1 MDSPDLNDAPPGIP
15 QRSLPG
21 AVSAGFIR
29 RLLATLA
36 DMLLFCGLCTALAW
50 PVIRVVDWTTLP
62 TNVDGFLSAVSDRE
76 WISHAS
82 GVLGMWIAL
91 WWCYFVVGWGLFGA
105 TPGKWLFGIRI
116 VDHKDRYPI
125 GMSRALM
132 RLFSYGV
139 SSITL
144 GLGHLLAVIR
154 GDRRALHDSLAGTRV
169 VRRRRRQA
177 PPVDQL
183 PNPGSPAT
191 AMDKDNEQEDEQSD
205 PVETPAE
212 PPN

>member
-1 MDSPDLNDAPPGIP
+1 MSHSDPSATPRGVSN
-15 QRSLPG
+15 RSLPG
-21 AVSAGFIR
+21 AATAGPLR

-36 DMLLFCGLCTALAW
+36 DMFLFCSLCAALAW
-50 PVIRVVDWTTLP
+50 PVLSAVDWTTLP
-62 TNVDGFLSAVSDRE
+62 TDVDGFISNVSDGA

-105 TPGKWLFGIRI
+105 TPGKWLFGLRI

-125 GMSRALM
+125 GISRALM

-144 GLGHLLAVIR
+144 GGGHLLAVIR
-154 GDRRALHDSLAGTRV
+154 GNRMALHDSLAGTRV
-169 VRRRRRQA
+169 VRRRRSSSSEVTSPVSAADRRRPHEPREKDVDPGIDETEHA
-177 PPVDQL
+177 DPPE
-183 PNPGSPAT
+183 S
-191 AMDKDNEQEDEQSD
+191 
-205 PVETPAE
+205 
-212 PPN
+212 

>member
-1 MDSPDLNDAPPGIP
+1 MARPNTAAPPSGVS
-15 QRSLPG
+15 RRRLPG
-21 AVSAGFIR
+21 AVSAGPIR

-36 DMLLFCGLCTALAW
+36 DMLLFCGLCAALAW
-50 PVIRVVDWTTLP
+50 PVVSAVDWTTLP
-62 TNVDGFLSAVSDRE
+62 TDLDGFISTVSDGA

-105 TPGKWLFGIRI
+105 TPGKWLFGLRI

-125 GMSRALM
+125 GISRALM

-144 GLGHLLAVIR
+144 GAGHLLAVIR
-154 GDRRALHDSLAGTRV
+154 GNRMALHDSLAGTRV
-169 VRRRRRQA
+169 VRRRRGPTIHA
-177 PPVDQL
+177 DPPHEPD
-183 PNPGSPAT
+183 PHAT
-191 AMDKDNEQEDEQSD
+191 PMDSDDEDSG
-205 PVETPAE
+205 AGC
-212 PPN
+212 

>member
-1 MDSPDLNDAPPGIP
+1 MSLPDSSATPRGVPN
-15 QRSLPG
+15 RSLPD
-21 AVSAGFIR
+21 AAAAGPLR

-36 DMLLFCGLCTALAW
+36 DMVLFCGLCAVLAW
-50 PVIRVVDWTTLP
+50 PVITAVDWTTLP
-62 TNVDGFLSAVSDRE
+62 TDVDGFISTVSDGA

-105 TPGKWLFGIRI
+105 TPGKWLFGLRI

-125 GMSRALM
+125 GISRALM

-144 GLGHLLAVIR
+144 GAGHLLAVIR
-154 GDRRALHDSLAGTRV
+154 GNRMALHDSLAGTRV
-169 VRRRRRQA
+169 VRTRRSSSNKEI
-177 PPVDQL
+177 PPVSDADRRK
-183 PNPGSPAT
+183 PHEPP
-191 AMDKDNEQEDEQSD
+191 QSD
-205 PVETPAE
+205 ADRGIDQTEHAD
-212 PPN
+212 PPES

>member
-1 MDSPDLNDAPPGIP
+1 MDIHDSAATPTGVS

-21 AVSAGFIR
+21 AVSAGPVR
-29 RLLATLA
+29 RLMATLT

-50 PVIRVVDWTTLP
+50 PVVSVVDWTTLP
-62 TNVDGFLSAVSDRE
+62 TDVDGFISTVSDGA

-105 TPGKWLFGIRI
+105 TPGKWLFGLRI

-125 GMSRALM
+125 GISRALM

-144 GLGHLLAVIR
+144 GAGHLLAVIR
-154 GDRRALHDSLAGTRV
+154 GNSMALHDSLAGTRV
-169 VRRRRRQA
+169 VRHRRGPA
-177 PPVDQL
+177 
-183 PNPGSPAT
+183 SPADPT
-191 AMDKDNEQEDEQSD
+191 HEPDPPATPMDSDDEDGG
-205 PVETPAE
+205 TGG
-212 PPN
+212 